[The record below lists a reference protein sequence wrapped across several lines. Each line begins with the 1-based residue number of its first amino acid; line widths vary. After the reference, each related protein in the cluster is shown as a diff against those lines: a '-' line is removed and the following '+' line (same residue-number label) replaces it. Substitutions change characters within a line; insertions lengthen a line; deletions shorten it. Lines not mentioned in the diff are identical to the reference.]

1 MRNMSGLLLTCVV
14 ALVCGFLGAVV
25 AVSVLQDQ
33 LAGPQG
39 PTGLQGLR
47 GEPGPAG
54 ADGLDG
60 EDGTPGERGP
70 RGRSGKAAEA
80 ADEAPVDVC
89 TQNCLGRSVRVVT
102 DVTVRNDQMQ
112 LVRDT
117 VCLVG

>member
-25 AVSVLQDQ
+25 AVTVLQDQ

-54 ADGLDG
+54 TDGLDG
-60 EDGTPGERGP
+60 EDGAAGERGP
-70 RGRSGKAAEA
+70 RGRAGKAPEA
-80 ADEAPVDVC
+80 DDTPVNVG

-112 LVRDT
+112 LERDT
-117 VCLVG
+117 VCLVE